1 MDVAQAVGWHYSWGT
16 PSIGNPAFHI
26 KHCEQ
31 NCLNSKGRY
40 CLYVT
45 VQHANPS
52 TLVGTLTHD
61 SRVFLYKRLLKIK
74 KREFIP
80 QCERDIWKIV
90 SKISICWFNE
100 KYQLEAHLYEHV
112 VTLVF
117 RKFMHMT
124 GYSSYRINNVACNK
138 DCHLSNF
145 TQLPWTLLQPVLPF
159 GLLFSSLHY
168 SILPRILLSQLNQ
181 NFPTLISWSPS
192 IFYSIPHAPSSPKW
206 CLISLFYLQ

>member
-52 TLVGTLTHD
+52 TLLGTLTHD

-80 QCERDIWKIV
+80 KCERDIWKIV

-100 KYQLEAHLYEHV
+100 KYQLEAHLSARSAKWSVHAQS
-112 VTLVF
+112 
-117 RKFMHMT
+117 R
-124 GYSSYRINNVACNK
+124 
-138 DCHLSNF
+138 
-145 TQLPWTLLQPVLPF
+145 
-159 GLLFSSLHY
+159 
-168 SILPRILLSQLNQ
+168 NQ
-181 NFPTLISWSPS
+181 CMIS
-192 IFYSIPHAPSSPKW
+192 FE
-206 CLISLFYLQ
+206 ISAWWATW